1 MREEMLREALAMHC
15 SWRRR
20 WLRISHLTAG
30 DRLKLTPEELEFLTQ
45 FFQSE
50 AYEGIVSRVAHYHQ
64 QFEGEVFSAF
74 RSWWL
79 EKKLNEELVEGQ
91 ENWRI
96 RL

>member
-15 SWRRR
+15 SWRRKG
-20 WLRISHLTAG
+20 LRISHLTAG
-30 DRLKLTPEELEFLTQ
+30 DRLKLTPQELDFLDQ
-45 FFQSE
+45 FFKSE
-50 AYEGIVSRVAHYHQ
+50 VYEGIVSRVAHYHQ

-79 EKKLNEELVEGQ
+79 EKKLNEDLVEAQ
-91 ENWRI
+91 EKRRM